1 MQRYLKLLVAL
12 MLMLSL
18 AACGGDDAQNEDD
31 AGITIRVDI
40 DGDNPFIE
48 RADADTAYLYAN
60 LQRMPEAIVDAVW
73 AMNDASSASNEQM
86 MQSLEH
92 EGDVPPEVRAL
103 MSELMKLVTREGW
116 EGAGLPANP
125 IYAVHAVSVFPFA
138 HLELNDARAFS
149 ALIDRVE
156 ANLGQP
162 LQRRDVNGETVIW
175 FEIDPAFGIALHHDD
190 TSVSAAVIPDQ
201 PDLLA
206 RLTGQTSPDDAMD
219 ADQLEDF
226 NNDLGLTGHGSGYIN
241 WQRIINE
248 LQRPGPALLALDQ
261 EGILAML
268 GENQACVNE
277 FNALTTAMPR
287 MVYGYTELSEER
299 MDFLARQETSAELGR
314 ALAPIAQAP
323 VAIDQSLN
331 GLFNFGMAFDLIAA
345 REFAQGLVDGWV
357 ENPPQCPMFE
367 GIASGAA
374 DMQTN
379 LNRPIPPMIT
389 NLQGMYFEAMSFDVV
404 EGMQPQFTGTLSFF
418 MNNPQLLVGMAQMFS
433 PAVATLELEPGAA
446 PQPVPT
452 EALPPQ
458 IQALELDGWIGMG
471 ENAIGMAIGEEHIGA
486 LEQRLETTDA
496 DPYLMAGKMDFD
508 ILVSMMDIAGQT
520 LQDDEELQM
529 MLDVQRQQYE
539 AIAEFYDTGEFTIGL
554 SEQGIDMFFGTDLK

>member
-1 MQRYLKLLVAL
+1 MQRYLKLLLAL

-18 AACGGDDAQNEDD
+18 AACGGDDAQNQDD
-31 AGITIRVDI
+31 SGVTIRVDI

-48 RADADTAYLYAN
+48 RVDADTAYLYAN
-60 LQRMPEAIVDAVW
+60 LERMPEAIVDAVW

-92 EGDVPPEVRAL
+92 EGDMPPEVRAL
-103 MSELMKLVTREGW
+103 MGELMNLVTREGW

-125 IYAVHAVSVFPFA
+125 VYAMHAVSVFPFA
-138 HLELNDARAFS
+138 HMELNDAAAFN

-156 ANLGQP
+156 ASLEEP
-162 LQRRDVNGETVIW
+162 LQRRDLDGETVIW
-175 FEIDPAFGIALHHDD
+175 FEINPGFGIALHHNE

-201 PDLLA
+201 ADLLA

-219 ADQLEDF
+219 PDQLQDF
-226 NNDLGLTGHGSGYIN
+226 NNDLGLTGHGSGYVH
-241 WQRIINE
+241 WQRIVTE
-248 LQRPGPALLALDQ
+248 LQNPDPALLALDSQ
-261 EGILAML
+261 GILAML
-268 GENQACVNE
+268 GENPACVSE
-277 FNALTTAMPR
+277 FNALTAAMPR
-287 MVYGYTELSEER
+287 MIYGYTELNEDR

-323 VAIDQSLN
+323 VSIDQSLN

-357 ENPPQCPMFE
+357 ENPPQCPVFE

-374 DMQTN
+374 NMQTN
-379 LNRPIPPMIT
+379 LNRPIPPMVT
-389 NLQGMYFEAMSFDVV
+389 NLQGMYIEAMSFNVS
-404 EGMQPQFTGTLSFF
+404 EGMQPEFAGTLSFF

-433 PAVATLELEPGAA
+433 PVVATLELEPGAD
-446 PQPVPT
+446 PIPVPVD
-452 EALPPQ
+452 ALPPQ
-458 IQALELDGWIGMG
+458 IQALDLAAWMAMG
-471 ENAIGMAIGEEHIGA
+471 ENSIGLAIGEEHLGA
-486 LEQRLETTDA
+486 LEQRLETSDA

-520 LQDDEELQM
+520 LQDDEELQA
-529 MLDVQRQQYE
+529 MLEIQRQQYE
-539 AIAEFYDTGEFTIGL
+539 AIAELYDIGEFSIGL
-554 SEQGIDMFFGTDLK
+554 TEQGIDMFFGSDLN